1 MFLNGY
7 VIEKMEEK
15 KGACYSGEQTADILM
30 QLDNFAGNL
39 PTENI
44 SESSNDEE
52 FDHAEV
58 KKMKIMIV

>member
-1 MFLNGY
+1 
-7 VIEKMEEK
+7 MEEK

-30 QLDNFAGNL
+30 QLDNFAGDL

-58 KKMKIMIV
+58 KNMKIIIV